1 MAMAKINIS
10 MPDGLVDD
18 IDEIATW
25 LKRSRSGIIQEAS
38 AMYVSM
44 LHDQR
49 AAEERQADIEAARR
63 EMKKLAPELEAFDG
77 TATVRSDRD
86 GHGRKAGQR

>member
-10 MPDGLVDD
+10 MPDGLVEDL
-18 IDEIATW
+18 DEIAAW

-38 AMYVSM
+38 AMYVTM
-44 LHDQR
+44 LHEQR
-49 AAEERQADIEAARR
+49 AAEERQADIGTARR
-63 EMKKLAPELEAFDG
+63 EMKKLAKDLGAFDG
-77 TATVRSDRD
+77 TAAVRADRD